1 MKKLAIKRI
10 YQVSR
15 DYNISS
21 DALMSMLRE
30 SGFSIKSHMS
40 VVTENMLK
48 TIDEKFRKEK
58 EELKKEDVL
67 KRKKLEE
74 REKIKDDHVALK
86 DVKERLKS
94 IEGVL
99 KEKEKP
105 LYFERKKKSKFRKFK
120 PEKLVDQKEV
130 KESVKKTLSQIES
143 LRRQKRY
150 KKREKDETTAVEEP
164 SNKIQITEYMSV
176 AELANLMGVK
186 PSEVIG
192 KCLALGFIAS
202 INQRLDFDTL
212 ATIALEFGFE
222 AEELKEYGVK
232 EEVEEADENLKH
244 RPPVVTIM
252 GHVDHGKTSLLD
264 YIRKSNIIAGEFGG
278 ITQHIGA
285 YEVFLPKGKIT
296 FLDTPGHEAFT
307 AMRARGAQITDVVV
321 LVIAADDSVMPQT
334 IEAIDHAKAADVPII
349 VAINKIDLPGTD
361 SKPIKNQIS
370 KYGLIPEEWGG
381 KTIICEI
388 SAKTGQGIE
397 RLLEMILLQAEM
409 LELKA
414 NPYRG
419 ACGVVIESK
428 IDRGRGP
435 IATVLVQKGTLT
447 VGNIFIA
454 GMYFGRVRAMLD
466 ERGNYLKEAGP
477 STPVQVI
484 GASGVPQAGDS
495 FITTDDEQE
504 AREISNRRLRLK
516 REQDYRLLE
525 KACTGTVYEQ
535 IAEGKVKDLR
545 IIIKGDVDGSVEAL
559 SDTLERIFSKEVKLR
574 VIHKGVGAI
583 NESDVLLAIASK
595 AMVIGFHVRPDF
607 RARELAQREKVIIK
621 FYNIIY
627 EVEKDIKNLLEGLL
641 EPEIQEKVSG
651 VLEVRNV
658 FKISKIGQVAG
669 SYVQSGS
676 IKRADKVRLLRE
688 GVSIYDGTISSLKRF
703 KDDVKEVHSGFECG
717 IRIENF
723 NDIKVGDIIEAYEV
737 TELAR
742 KLES

>member
-334 IEAIDHAKAADVPII
+334 IEAIDHA
-349 VAINKIDLPGTD
+349 
-361 SKPIKNQIS
+361 
-370 KYGLIPEEWGG
+370 
-381 KTIICEI
+381 
-388 SAKTGQGIE
+388 
-397 RLLEMILLQAEM
+397 
-409 LELKA
+409 
-414 NPYRG
+414 
-419 ACGVVIESK
+419 
-428 IDRGRGP
+428 
-435 IATVLVQKGTLT
+435 
-447 VGNIFIA
+447 
-454 GMYFGRVRAMLD
+454 
-466 ERGNYLKEAGP
+466 
-477 STPVQVI
+477 
-484 GASGVPQAGDS
+484 
-495 FITTDDEQE
+495 
-504 AREISNRRLRLK
+504 
-516 REQDYRLLE
+516 
-525 KACTGTVYEQ
+525 
-535 IAEGKVKDLR
+535 
-545 IIIKGDVDGSVEAL
+545 
-559 SDTLERIFSKEVKLR
+559 
-574 VIHKGVGAI
+574 
-583 NESDVLLAIASK
+583 
-595 AMVIGFHVRPDF
+595 
-607 RARELAQREKVIIK
+607 
-621 FYNIIY
+621 
-627 EVEKDIKNLLEGLL
+627 
-641 EPEIQEKVSG
+641 
-651 VLEVRNV
+651 
-658 FKISKIGQVAG
+658 
-669 SYVQSGS
+669 
-676 IKRADKVRLLRE
+676 
-688 GVSIYDGTISSLKRF
+688 
-703 KDDVKEVHSGFECG
+703 
-717 IRIENF
+717 
-723 NDIKVGDIIEAYEV
+723 
-737 TELAR
+737 
-742 KLES
+742 